1 MAYGTKSHWS
11 AFGQVGLKGGDCS
24 ETINRRELDSVRT
37 LMESELQT
45 ASEALSRLL
54 KSMSALVRGNVEEV
68 TFRTDDIRV
77 RLRPPLT
84 GISDVPANPIELI
97 VDPNDFRD
105 VPFSSL
111 RDASYEL
118 LITRLLLA
126 FGSTSRVFLDVGSNV
141 GFYCALLAKSFPELI
156 VHGVEPNSSL
166 WNRWENNQEIN
177 ALKGKCVLHRAGL
190 ATIDEDSVFYVP
202 TVTGSGGGSRKVLHP
217 EETQKKITVSLRTPD
232 SLALPND
239 LSLIK
244 IDVEGAEYDVV
255 LALES
260 RLSQSK
266 PTIIIELLRKWMAP
280 FDSHPQDVLE
290 MLRDLGYQSFA
301 VGADVIIPVDDINN
315 QTSETNFLFIH
326 KENNDHLA
334 KSLVFLGQ

>member
-1 MAYGTKSHWS
+1 
-11 AFGQVGLKGGDCS
+11 
-24 ETINRRELDSVRT
+24 
-37 LMESELQT
+37 MENELQNT
-45 ASEALSRLL
+45 SEALSRLL
-54 KSMSALVRGNVEEV
+54 KSMSGLVRGNVEEV
-68 TFRTDDIRV
+68 SFKTDGIRV
-77 RLRPPLT
+77 RLRPPPLT
-84 GISDVPANPIELI
+84 GLSDLPATSIELI

-111 RDASYEL
+111 RDASYEP

-126 FGSTSRVFLDVGSNV
+126 FGSTSRVFLDVGSNI

-177 ALKGKCVLHRAGL
+177 ALTGQCVLHRAGL
-190 ATIDEDSVFYVP
+190 ATNDEDSVFYVP

-217 EETQKKITVSLRTPD
+217 EETQREITVSLRTPD

-239 LSLIK
+239 LSLVK
-244 IDVEGAEYDVV
+244 VDVEGAEYDVV

-260 RLSQSK
+260 RLSESK

-280 FDSHPQDVLE
+280 FNSHPQDVVE
-290 MLRDLGYQSFA
+290 MLHRLGYQSFA
-301 VGADVIIPVDDINN
+301 VGTNVIMPVEEIND
-315 QTSETNFLFIH
+315 QTPETNFLFVH
-326 KENNDHLA
+326 NENMDHLT
-334 KSLVFLGQ
+334 KSISFLGH